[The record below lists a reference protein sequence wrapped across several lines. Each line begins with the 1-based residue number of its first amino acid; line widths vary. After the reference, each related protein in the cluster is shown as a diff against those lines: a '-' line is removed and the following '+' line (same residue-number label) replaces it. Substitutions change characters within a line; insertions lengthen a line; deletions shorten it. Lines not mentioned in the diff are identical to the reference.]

1 MKWPKNKVLL
11 SVSALVFAGAWWN
24 ILPDNRVD
32 FNTEVKP
39 ILNKKCM
46 ACHGGVKKA
55 GGFSL
60 LFREEALGNTKSGKP
75 AIIPGDAD
83 GSTFIQVL
91 THADPE
97 KRMPKKGDPLTEK
110 EVEILRD
117 WVDEGAEWGTHWAYS
132 PVERPE
138 VPRPGWWAQL
148 FQDTLWGNSD
158 IDRFV
163 FQKQQEQNK
172 DALKPAPEA
181 DRATLLRRVT
191 LDLTGLAPTAAQYD
205 RFLNNKSPK
214 AYENVVDS
222 LLASPAFGERWAS
235 MWLDLARYADSRGYE
250 KDDVR
255 NIWRYRDWVI
265 KAFND
270 NKPYDQFLTE
280 QLAGDLMPNRTEN
293 ELIATGFHRNT
304 MNNDEG
310 GTDNEEF
317 RTSEVLDRVSTT
329 WEALQGTTF
338 ACVQCHSH
346 PYDPFRHEEYYKF
359 MAFLN
364 NTSDQDVSDEAS
376 FLRFFN
382 EKDQKKLDELTE
394 WLKQNTSPQKAE
406 QYRHYVR
413 TLEPRVYF
421 HLFDQYKNGTLE
433 PTAAAMLQ
441 NNGSIRL
448 KQAPVKGKRKMLL
461 YYRSQQPSTVAKI
474 TTDSLNG
481 PLVATVQLDTSKN
494 WVFRIAYIDLPTF
507 STRKDLHFS
516 FTNAKVKDQKADI
529 ASLIWVAFWEEDFPG
544 QGKPGYAE
552 QYKNFQNLLVTS
564 AETMPILQE
573 NPGEYARTTRVFE
586 RGSFLSPAAA
596 VSPDVPKSLHQFPPT
611 APRNRLGLAQW
622 LTSKQNPLT
631 ARVAVNRF
639 WEQLF
644 GTGLVETLEDFG
656 SQGFSPTHP
665 ELLDY
670 LSSRFMYDYKWQI
683 KPLLKELVMSG
694 TYRQDSRATD
704 AKIAQDPTNR
714 WLSRGP
720 RVRLTGEQ
728 IRDQAL
734 VVSGALSRKMYGK
747 PVMPYQPPGVWQ
759 VVYSGVSWKRSKG
772 EDAYRRAVYTFIRRS
787 SPYPSMLTFDGSSR
801 EVCLARRIRT
811 NTPLQ
816 ALVTL
821 NDSAFVDMSI
831 KFAERMEKEGGK
843 NVEAKLQRG
852 YWLMTGH
859 VLPPAKQK
867 VLVRLYNDALRRF
880 EKDNEKAVCWV
891 GRQYTD
897 AHDAALAFVA
907 NTMLNMDE
915 FISKQ

>member
-1 MKWPKNKVLL
+1 MKWPNNKVLL
-11 SVSALVFAGAWWN
+11 SVSALVFVGAWLA
-24 ILPDNRVD
+24 ISPDNHVD

-60 LFREEALGNTKSGKP
+60 LFREEALAKTKSGKP

-83 GSTFIQVL
+83 GSAFIQVL
-91 THADPE
+91 THSDPE
-97 KRMPKKGDPLTEK
+97 KRMPKKGDPLTDE

-132 PVERPE
+132 PVEKQSAPQ
-138 VPRPGWWAQL
+138 PSWWDKL
-148 FQDTLWGNSD
+148 FQKIPWGNSD

-163 FQKQQEQNK
+163 FEKQQQQNS
-172 DALKPAPEA
+172 DALHPSPEA

-191 LDLTGLAPTAAQYD
+191 LDLTGLAPTAAQYEK
-205 RFLNNKSPK
+205 FLNDKSPK
-214 AYENVVDS
+214 AYETVVDS
-222 LLASPAFGERWAS
+222 LLASPAFGERWAG

-250 KDDVR
+250 KDDAR

-265 KAFND
+265 KAFNE
-270 NKPYDQFLTE
+270 NKPYDKFITE
-280 QLAGDLMPNRTEN
+280 QLAGDLLPNRTEN

-338 ACVQCHSH
+338 SCVQCHSH

-376 FLRFFN
+376 FLRFFE

-394 WLKQNTSPQKAE
+394 WLKKNTTPQKAE
-406 QYRHYVR
+406 QYTHYVR
-413 TLEPRVYF
+413 TLEPRIYF

-441 NNGSIRL
+441 NNGSLRL
-448 KQAPVKGKRKMLL
+448 KQAPVRGKRKILL
-461 YYRSQQPSTVAKI
+461 YYRSRQPATVVRI
-474 TTDSLNG
+474 STDSLNG
-481 PLVATVQLDTSKN
+481 PLVATTKLDTSRS
-494 WVFRIAYIDLPTF
+494 FQIAYIDLPPF

-516 FTNAKVKDQKADI
+516 FTNAKVKDQKDDI
-529 ASLIWVAFWEEDFPG
+529 AALMWVAFWAEDFPG
-544 QGKPGYAE
+544 KGKPGYEE
-552 QYKNFQNLLVTS
+552 QYANFQKLLVTS
-564 AETMPILQE
+564 AETMPIMQE
-573 NPGEYARTTRVFE
+573 NPPEYARVTRVFE

-596 VSPDVPKSLHQFPPT
+596 VAPDVPKSLHAFPKN

-656 SQGFSPTHP
+656 SQGFTPTHV

-670 LSSRFMYDYKWQI
+670 LSYKFMHEYNWQM
-683 KPLLKELVMSG
+683 KPLLKEIVLSA

-704 AKIAQDPTNR
+704 AQIAQDPTNR
-714 WLSRGP
+714 WLARGP

-734 VVSGALSRKMYGK
+734 IVSGLLSNKMYGK
-747 PVMPYQPPGVWQ
+747 PVMPYQPQGVWQ
-759 VVYSGVSWKRSKG
+759 VVYSGISWKRSEG
-772 EDAYRRAVYTFIRRS
+772 EDAYRRAIYTFIRRS
-787 SPYPSMLTFDGSSR
+787 SPYPSMLTFDGSNR
-801 EVCLARRIRT
+801 DVCLARRIRT

-821 NDSAFVDMSI
+821 NDSAFVEMSI

-843 NVEAKLQRG
+843 SVPSKLQRG
-852 YWLMTGH
+852 YWLMTGRA
-859 VLPPAKQK
+859 LPPAKQK
-867 VLVRLYNDALRRF
+867 VLVNLYAEALRRF
-880 EKDNEKAVCWV
+880 EKERGKAVRWI
-891 GRQYTD
+891 GRESATPN
-897 AHDAALAFVA
+897 DAALAFVA